1 MDLNYVLNSPV
12 DPNTTEE
19 AKTQQTSE
27 ILNLLSKTLRPKLVG
42 NEKVE
47 YKIEA
52 DKIQLQM
59 GFDIIN
65 VQINKREINLPS
77 VEDIVELNKEAQ
89 SLFEEEGIYGV
100 AGLKDRGIVETAIS
114 NIGKNSVVF
123 GQDQFSTISQK
134 AAHLW
139 FKLARY
145 QAFNNG
151 NKRTGLL
158 ATLNFL
164 ENNSYHV
171 QYEELNLDKNY
182 FYAVSKKIANDEW
195 NEKDIQNFILKVCK
209 LNLKEVHHD

>member
-1 MDLNYVLNSPV
+1 MDLNYILNSPL
-12 DPNTTEE
+12 DQNTTEE
-19 AKTQQTSE
+19 ANAQQTNE
-27 ILNLLSKTLRPKLVG
+27 ILDLLYKTVQSKLAGRGKTV
-42 NEKVE
+42 
-47 YKIEA
+47 YKIKD
-52 DKIQLQM
+52 DKIQLQTEA
-59 GFDIIN
+59 DKIN
-65 VQINKREINLPS
+65 IQINKREMDFLS
-77 VEDIVELNKEAQ
+77 VEDIIELNKEAQ

-100 AGLKDRGIVETAIS
+100 AGLKDRGIVETAVN

-123 GQDQFSTISQK
+123 GQDQFPTVSRK

-195 NEKDIQNFILKVCK
+195 SEKDIQNFILKVCK

>member
-27 ILNLLSKTLRPKLVG
+27 MLNLLYKTVRPKLIG

-47 YKIEA
+47 HKIEA
-52 DKIQLQM
+52 DRIQLQM

-77 VEDIVELNKEAQ
+77 VENIIELNKEAQ

-100 AGLKDRGIVETAIS
+100 AGLKDRGIVETAIN
-114 NIGKNSVVF
+114 NIGKNSVAF
-123 GQDQFSTISQK
+123 GQDQFPTISQK

-145 QAFNNG
+145 QSFNNG

>member
-12 DPNTTEE
+12 DSNTTEE
-19 AKTQQTSE
+19 AKTQQTRE
-27 ILNLLSKTLRPKLVG
+27 MLNLLYKTVRPKLIG

-52 DKIQLQM
+52 DRIQLQM

-77 VEDIVELNKEAQ
+77 VENIIELNKEAQ

-100 AGLKDRGIVETAIS
+100 TGLKDRGIVETAIS

>member
-47 YKIEA
+47 YKIET

-114 NIGKNSVVF
+114 NIGKIQWFLVKINFQQYHKKQPIYGSNWHV
-123 GQDQFSTISQK
+123 IR
-134 AAHLW
+134 HLIMETNE
-139 FKLARY
+139 LA
-145 QAFNNG
+145 
-151 NKRTGLL
+151 
-158 ATLNFL
+158 
-164 ENNSYHV
+164 
-171 QYEELNLDKNY
+171 
-182 FYAVSKKIANDEW
+182 
-195 NEKDIQNFILKVCK
+195 C
-209 LNLKEVHHD
+209 

>member
-1 MDLNYVLNSPV
+1 MKLNYILNSPV

-19 AKTQQTSE
+19 AKTQQTRE
-27 ILNLLSKTLRPKLVG
+27 MLNLLYKTVGPKLIG

-52 DKIQLQM
+52 DRIQLQM

-77 VEDIVELNKEAQ
+77 VENIIELNKEAQ

-100 AGLKDRGIVETAIS
+100 TGLKDRGIVETAIS

-123 GQDQFSTISQK
+123 GQDQFPTISQK

-209 LNLKEVHHD
+209 LNLKEVHYD

>member
-1 MDLNYVLNSPV
+1 MDLNYILNSPL
-12 DPNTTEE
+12 DQNTTEE
-19 AKTQQTSE
+19 ANAQQTNE
-27 ILNLLSKTLRPKLVG
+27 ILDLLYKTVQPKLAGKGKTV
-42 NEKVE
+42 
-47 YKIEA
+47 YKIKD
-52 DKIQLQM
+52 DKIQLQTET
-59 GFDIIN
+59 DKIN
-65 VQINKREINLPS
+65 IQINKREMDFPS
-77 VEDIVELNKEAQ
+77 VEDIIKLNKEAQ

-100 AGLKDRGIVETAIS
+100 AGLKDRGIVETAVN

-123 GQDQFSTISQK
+123 GQDQFPTVSRK

-195 NEKDIQNFILKVCK
+195 SEKDIQNFILKVCK

>member
-114 NIGKNSVVF
+114 NIGRNSVVF
-123 GQDQFSTISQK
+123 GQDQFPTIPQK

-195 NEKDIQNFILKVCK
+195 DEKDIQNFILKICK
-209 LNLKEVHHD
+209 LNLKEVPS

>member
-1 MDLNYVLNSPV
+1 MKLNYILNNPV
-12 DPNTTEE
+12 DLSTTEE
-19 AKTQQTSE
+19 AKTQQTSV
-27 ILNLLSKTLRPKLVG
+27 IG

-52 DKIQLQM
+52 DRIQLQM
-59 GFDIIN
+59 GFDIISI
-65 VQINKREINLPS
+65 QINKREINLPS

-100 AGLKDRGIVETAIS
+100 TGLKDRGIVETAIS
-114 NIGKNSVVF
+114 NIGKNSVFF
-123 GQDQFSTISQK
+123 GQDQFPTISQK

-182 FYAVSKKIANDEW
+182 FYAVSKKIADDEW

-209 LNLKEVHHD
+209 LNLKEIHHD

>member
-12 DPNTTEE
+12 DSNTTEE
-19 AKTQQTSE
+19 AKTQQTRE
-27 ILNLLSKTLRPKLVG
+27 MLNLLYKTVRPKLIG

-52 DKIQLQM
+52 DRIQLQM

-77 VEDIVELNKEAQ
+77 VENIIELNKEAQ

-100 AGLKDRGIVETAIS
+100 TGLKDRGIVETAIS

-209 LNLKEVHHD
+209 LNLKEVSS